1 MKVVSSGDGTIW
13 TAYPSLPITNTTH
26 HHSSTM
32 KAIFCSLLTLAV
44 SISAHAK
51 LVTKTVSYEQ
61 NGTKLEGYLAYD
73 DTATGKGKV
82 PGIVV
87 YPEWWGLNDYIK
99 SRAEQLANMGYVAFA
114 ADMYGDGQST
124 TEPAKAK
131 EFAGKLYGKPLM
143 AERAQAG
150 LDQLLKTG
158 MVDEN
163 KVAAIGFCLGGATS
177 LVLSY
182 TGAPL
187 VGVVTFHGALMPA
200 PADAAEKTKA
210 KFLIL
215 HGALDPLVNKEAVD
229 TFLKSMNEGK
239 FDFQFVEYSG
249 AVHAFTN
256 PDADKAHAAG
266 LDGVGYNAEAAT
278 RSWNQMKVFFG
289 EIFGK

>member
-1 MKVVSSGDGTIW
+1 MKVVKSGGRDCLDRLT
-13 TAYPSLPITNTTH
+13 TNTNTTH
-26 HHSSTM
+26 SQSPM
-32 KAIFCSLLTLAV
+32 KAFFCCMFTLAL
-44 SISAHAK
+44 SMNAHAK

-61 NGTKLEGYLAYD
+61 NGTKLEGYLAYND
-73 DTATGKGKV
+73 SATEKGKV
-82 PGIVV
+82 PGVV
-87 YPEWWGLNDYIK
+87 VFPEWWGLNDYIK
-99 SRAEQLANMGYVAFA
+99 SRAEQLANTGYVAFA

-131 EFAGKLYGKPLM
+131 EFAGKFYGKPLM
-143 AERAQAG
+143 AERAQAA

-158 MVDEN
+158 MVDES
-163 KVAAIGFCLGGATS
+163 KVAAIGFCFGGATS
-177 LVLSY
+177 LALAY

-187 VGVVTFHGALMPA
+187 AGVVTFHGGLIPA
-200 PADAAEKTKA
+200 PADASERTKA

-229 TFLKSMNEGK
+229 SFLKSMNEGK

-256 PDADKAHAAG
+256 PDADKARAAG

-278 RSWNQMKVFFG
+278 RSWTQMKVFFN
-289 EIFGK
+289 EIFGQ